1 MSVDQNLL
9 VISFENTKQYANSW
23 KGVKLECQ
31 SLQIIQILWRW
42 NIITFLYPGNFQ
54 FSFWRWN
61 FCAIRAYILA
71 YWKQQDLFLTTW
83 TTNEGLAQS
92 FMENNKDFHHHLCC
106 IKYAKVSLNMYRFYF
121 DSSKKCDVSVCC
133 VTHKVTTGSHFQAK
147 VMLNIIIHF
156 RQKLC

>member
-1 MSVDQNLL
+1 MSK
-9 VISFENTKQYANSW
+9 SANY
-23 KGVKLECQ
+23 
-31 SLQIIQILWRW
+31 I
-42 NIITFLYPGNFQ
+42 NIVTLKYCYLSIFGQ
-54 FSFWRWN
+54 FSIFILALKFLCHRG
-61 FCAIRAYILA
+61 YILA

-121 DSSKKCDVSVCC
+121 DSSKKCDVSVCY